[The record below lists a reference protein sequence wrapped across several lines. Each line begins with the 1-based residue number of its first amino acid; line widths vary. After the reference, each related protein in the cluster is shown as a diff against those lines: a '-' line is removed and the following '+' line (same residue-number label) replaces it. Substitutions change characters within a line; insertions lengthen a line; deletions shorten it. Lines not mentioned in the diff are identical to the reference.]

1 MNKKVTKNLQLGK
14 NYNKY
19 KTTKT
24 TKKTQRIANV
34 PLIVCDYIL
43 KCSMSKMTDDPSQLS
58 KNKRILNSL
67 INETKSLK
75 MYIIYKFQLTLTLL
89 SEEK

>member
-1 MNKKVTKNLQLGK
+1 MNKKVTKNHQLGK

-19 KTTKT
+19 KTIKT

-34 PLIVCDYIL
+34 PLIVCDYIP
-43 KCSMSKMTDDPSQLS
+43 KRSMSKMTDDPSQLP

-75 MYIIYKFQLTLTLL
+75 MYIIYEFQSTLTLL